1 MLGATASPAACS
13 SGAGGFSCSICACSL
28 LGATALAAAGSAGA
42 GGVSCFSCAGVVD
55 VSPLLAC
62 AAAAVGAVA
71 ALGAGAASA
80 PVGAVPEPALGA
92 RELELAACTVDF
104 SATAVAAAPV
114 FTAFG
119 FDCAPSDS
127 ASASPVRAA
136 LEAGA
141 ASSPVPKHSLQSSS
155 AQTSPVAAVAPA
167 LRFLVESR
175 AAGLTSGAF
184 FSIAPSAFSAFFFS
198 SSFSWMPL
206 TVKDRMS
213 MFPPFPPFPPVESI
227 LPSFLPSLRGGICDL
242 RSAARDPRLCGQ
254 S

>member
-28 LGATALAAAGSAGA
+28 LRATALAAAGSAGA
-42 GGVSCFSCAGVVD
+42 GGVACFSCAGVVD

-92 RELELAACTVDF
+92 RELAACTVDF
-104 SATAVAAAPV
+104 SAAAVAAAAI
-114 FTAFG
+114 FAAFG
-119 FDCAPSDS
+119 FDFAPSDS

-198 SSFSWMPL
+198 SSFSWMPF

-213 MFPPFPPFPPVESI
+213 MVPPFPPAESI